1 MDRIFHLPHGVKEMT
16 YLNRVI
22 LLSML
27 LLLLTKIS
35 LDMEVLN
42 REFFQNLV
50 SLFSI
55 LVGY

>member
-1 MDRIFHLPHGVKEMT
+1 MNRIFHLPHGVKEMA

-35 LDMEVLN
+35 IDMDVLN
-42 REFFQNLV
+42 SVFFQEV
-50 SLFSI
+50 ASLFFF

>member
-1 MDRIFHLPHGVKEMT
+1 MDRIFHLPHGVKEMA
-16 YLNRVI
+16 YPNRVI

-35 LDMEVLN
+35 LDMDVLN
-42 REFFQNLV
+42 IDFFQDVAL
-50 SLFSI
+50 LLYA